1 MKVLVLTFALGW
13 GVYPAVLLPGFTE
26 TQIAS
31 GLSSPTALT
40 VAPDGRVFITE
51 QGGQLRVV
59 AGGSLL
65 VTPALS
71 LSVDSSGERGL
82 IGVTLDPNFSS
93 NNFIYLQ
100 YTVPGSGPTAPFNR
114 VSRFTMSGNAVAP
127 GSEVIVRDLD
137 PLSGATNHNGGALR
151 FGADGRLY
159 VATGDNANGTNAQT
173 LANQLGKILRLNPD
187 GTIPS
192 DNPFVSTP
200 GAIQSIWAL
209 GLRNPFQIAVDPLT
223 GGLYINDVGQSSFEE
238 INQGGAGRNY
248 GWPATEG
255 SFNPASFPNFTNPLY
270 AYDHGVNGGCAITG
284 GAFSLSGIYYF
295 ADFCSGFIRTFDP
308 NTQLAAAFAS
318 SLPFGLTDL
327 AFSPGQDLYYLFTG
341 NGAGAGGLFLINFP
355 DAPEVPEPSTF
366 VLTGC
371 ALLWGWKKYAG

>member
-1 MKVLVLTFALGW
+1 MKVLVLTLALGW

-31 GLSSPTALT
+31 GLSTPTAMT

-51 QGGQLRVV
+51 QNGQLRVV
-59 AGGSLL
+59 AGGTLL
-65 VTPALS
+65 STPALS
-71 LSVDSSGERGL
+71 LAVDSSGERGL
-82 IGVTLDPNFSS
+82 IGVTLDPNFSA

-100 YTVPGSGPTAPFNR
+100 YTVPGSGGPAHNR
-114 VSRFTMSGNAVAP
+114 VSRFTMSGNAVTP
-127 GSEVIVRDLD
+127 GSEIVIRDLD

-151 FGADGRLY
+151 FGADGKLY
-159 VATGDNANGTNAQT
+159 VTTGDNANSANAQT

-192 DNPFVSTP
+192 DNPFVATP
-200 GAIQSIWAL
+200 GASQSIWAL
-209 GLRNPFQIAVDPLT
+209 GLRNPFQIAVDPVK
-223 GGLYINDVGQSSFEE
+223 GGMFINDVGQSSFEE

-255 SFNPASFPNFTNPLY
+255 TFNPASFPAFTNPLY
-270 AYDHGVNGGCAITG
+270 TYDHGVNGGCAITG

-308 NTQLAAAFAS
+308 TTQLAAAFAS

-327 AFSPGQDLYYLFTG
+327 AFSPGQDLYYLFAGTG
-341 NGAGAGGLFLINFP
+341 PGLGELFLIDFP

-366 VLTGC
+366 LLTGC
-371 ALLWGWKKYAG
+371 AILWGWKKYAG